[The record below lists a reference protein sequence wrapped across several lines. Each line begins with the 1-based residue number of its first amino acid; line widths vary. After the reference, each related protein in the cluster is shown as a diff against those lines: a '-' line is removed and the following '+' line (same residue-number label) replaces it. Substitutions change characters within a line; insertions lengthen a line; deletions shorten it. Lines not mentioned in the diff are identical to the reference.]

1 MNKPARNTTQNFV
14 IEPATD
20 GDLPA
25 IKALFLQIVDE
36 GETYSYARDHLSDD
50 WMRDYWLTHTTV
62 TLVARAEGEV
72 AGVVAIRVNRQGR
85 GNHVANASYIVDPR
99 FRGRGI
105 GRALGEAS
113 IEAAREKGFK
123 AIQFNFV
130 VSTNTHAV
138 TLWQSLGFEIVG
150 TLPQAFR
157 HAHHGFVD
165 VYIMHRFL

>member
-1 MNKPARNTTQNFV
+1 MSSTAKRSAPDYV
-14 IEPATD
+14 IEPVLPED
-20 GDLPA
+20 FPA

-36 GETYSYARDHLSDD
+36 GETYSYARDHLTDD
-50 WMRDYWLTHTTV
+50 WMRDYWLTHTSA
-62 TLVARAEGEV
+62 TLVARADGEV
-72 AGVVAIRVNRQGR
+72 AGVVAIRVNREGR
-85 GNHVANASYIVDPR
+85 GSHVANASYIVDPR

-113 IEAAREKGFK
+113 IKAAKEKGFR

-138 TLWQSLGFEIVG
+138 SLWQSLGFEIVG

-157 HAHHGFVD
+157 HAQHGFVD